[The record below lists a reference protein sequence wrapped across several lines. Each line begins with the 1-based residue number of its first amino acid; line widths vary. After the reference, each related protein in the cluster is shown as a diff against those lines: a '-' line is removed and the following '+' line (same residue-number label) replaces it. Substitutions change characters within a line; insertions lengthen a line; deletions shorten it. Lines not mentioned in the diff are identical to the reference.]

1 LRTEQTILLGASR
14 RACRVVTNGRALE
27 AVEQAD
33 EEGDATQRANRP
45 VLRMSDLGL
54 IILLAILASIAF
66 IVVALAI
73 EHYHYRNR

>member
-1 LRTEQTILLGASR
+1 
-14 RACRVVTNGRALE
+14 
-27 AVEQAD
+27 VEQAD
-33 EEGDATQRANRP
+33 EEGDATQRADRP

-54 IILLAILASIAF
+54 IILLAILASTAF